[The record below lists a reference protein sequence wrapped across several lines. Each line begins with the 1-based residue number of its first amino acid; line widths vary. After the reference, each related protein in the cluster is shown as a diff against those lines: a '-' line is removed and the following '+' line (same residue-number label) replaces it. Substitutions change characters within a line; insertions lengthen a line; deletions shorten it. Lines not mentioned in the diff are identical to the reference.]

1 MSDHMPVLFVS
12 HGAPTLPFDD
22 VPARRFLIELAR
34 KVPRPKAI
42 LCVSAHWEAT
52 NPSLNAAAQP
62 GTIHDFS
69 GFPKALY
76 ELTYDAP
83 GAPEV
88 AERAAALLRAAG
100 YTPTLDAERG
110 RDHGAWVPA
119 MLAWPAGEIPMIQL
133 SLLRGKSTREHIALG
148 EAIAPLRDEGVLL
161 VGSGHI
167 THNLRAYFSTMRQG
181 AAVDPELA
189 GKVEAFTQWFAQKL
203 AANDTEALLDWK
215 RAAPFPADNHPT
227 DEHLMPIF
235 FAYGA
240 AGAGA
245 KAERVHNSVDHG
257 FFANDSYLFH

>member
-1 MSDHMPVLFVS
+1 MSERMPVLFVS

-42 LCVSAHWEAT
+42 LCVSAHWEAPV
-52 NPSLNAAAQP
+52 PSLNAAP
-62 GTIHDFS
+62 VLGTIHDFS

-88 AERAAALLRAAG
+88 ASRAAELLRAAG
-100 YTPTLDAERG
+100 HQPRLDAERG

-148 EAIAPLRDEGVLL
+148 EAIAPLRDEGILIL
-161 VGSGHI
+161 GSGGAV
-167 THNLRAYFSTMRQG
+167 HNLRQVSWDGGRTPRW
-181 AAVDPELA
+181 AAEFQDWLD
-189 GKVEAFTQWFAQKL
+189 KSL
-203 AANDTEALLDWK
+203 AANDLAAMIGYRSLDF
-215 RAAPFPADNHPT
+215 AAMAHPT
-227 DEHLMPIF
+227 EDHLMPLCVAF
-235 FAYGA
+235 
-240 AGAGA
+240 GAGRSDGGA
-245 KAERVHNSVDHG
+245 VKLHG
-257 FFANDSYLFH
+257 SFTLGSLSMASYGWGM

>member
-100 YTPTLDAERG
+100 YAPTLDAERG

-133 SLLRGKSTREHIALG
+133 SLLRGRSTREHIALG
-148 EAIAPLRDEGVLL
+148 EAIAPLRDEGVLIL
-161 VGSGHI
+161 GSGGSV
-167 THNLRAYFSTMRQG
+167 HNLRQVSWDGGRTPRWASEFQDWLDRS
-181 AAVDPELA
+181 
-189 GKVEAFTQWFAQKL
+189 L
-203 AANDTEALLDWK
+203 AANDLAALIGYRGSLDV
-215 RAAPFPADNHPT
+215 AQMAHPT
-227 DEHLMPIF
+227 EDHLMPLYV
-235 FAYGA
+235 AL
-240 AGAGA
+240 GAG
-245 KAERVHNSVDHG
+245 HG
-257 FFANDSYLFH
+257 DGGATKLHGSFTLGSLGMASYGWGM